1 MVKWEAS
8 NFIFSV
14 QIRVFL
20 INILGLY
27 MAFLFIVKD
36 KVKRIFSYV

>member
-20 INILGLY
+20 INILELF
-27 MAFLFIVKD
+27 MALLFIVKD
-36 KVKRIFSYV
+36 KV